1 MAREFDDA
9 SSQSI
14 AVASASTINL
24 GSGDFTVLAW
34 VRFPTEP
41 PDDSMV
47 VGKRAGGFDGDE
59 GWELKIDDGGNGKVR
74 WDVETDITGR
84 QRAEATIAA
93 LVDGDWH
100 LLAGDRTNGPGT
112 AQVRIWYDGAVAGT
126 KVAGTSGSVDTTT
139 PMVIGAAY
147 DTPSNSNYLTG
158 EIGPV
163 FIFDRLLSTA
173 EHQMLAAGFSP
184 RFLRSPPVFL
194 AELTSRASPEPDI
207 AGGLTGTLENA
218 PGIVDN
224 PRLVFPMEPVAAPDI
239 WYEFADATVN
249 GQSALVVTPTRGRSA
264 NATVSGQSTLSAT
277 LTRVRAGV
285 ATVAG
290 QSATSATISA
300 LAPLAATITGQGAL
314 VADTRVNVAPEAT
327 VDGQSTVTAVPSLN
341 AAVGTIPIV
350 GQSNVTTT
358 LSKLIPVAASIS
370 ASSGVTATISP
381 NVSVTAQSDGQSAI
395 TATGKRGRTLTAQ
408 SDGQSALTV
417 AAKRGRSL
425 VATVAGQS
433 AVSGDTS
440 VNASAEAQVDGE
452 SNLSASLVAEWSLDA
467 TVSGQSNLAASISAT
482 FPLSASVAGAS
493 TVTATL
499 TRGQPA
505 AATVAAASTV
515 TADIA
520 PRVPIAA
527 IIAGQS
533 GVVADSS
540 ASVSVQAGVDAESGI
555 RARPTYPG
563 VSNTTSVGG
572 FARWLYTVGGRFI
585 R

>member
-1 MAREFDDA
+1 VAREFDAA

-24 GSGDFTVLAW
+24 GSDDFTVLAW
-34 VRFPTEP
+34 VRFPAEP
-41 PDDSMV
+41 PNDSMV

-59 GWELKIDDGGNGKVR
+59 GWELKFNDGGDGKVR
-74 WDVETDITGR
+74 WDVETDVTGR

-112 AQVRIWYDGAVAGT
+112 AQIRLWYDGAVAGT
-126 KVAGTSGSVDTTT
+126 KVASTSGSVDTTT
-139 PMVIGAAY
+139 PLVIGAAY
-147 DTPSNSNYLTG
+147 NTPNTNYLTG

-163 FIFDRLLSTA
+163 FIFDRLLTLA
-173 EHQMLAAGFSP
+173 EHQVLAASFSP

-207 AGGLTGTLENA
+207 AGGLTGTLGNA

-264 NATVSGQSTLSAT
+264 NATAAGQSTLSAT
-277 LTRVRAGV
+277 LTRGRAGV

-300 LAPLAATITGQGAL
+300 LAPLAATVAGQSAL
-314 VADTRVNVAPEAT
+314 AADTSVNVAPDAT

-358 LSKLIPVAASIS
+358 LSKLISVAASIS

-381 NVSVTAQSDGQSAI
+381 LVPVTAQSDGQSAI

-425 VATVAGQS
+425 VSTVAGQS

-482 FPLSASVAGAS
+482 FPLAASVAGAS

-540 ASVSVQAGVDAESGI
+540 ANVSVQAGVDAESGI